1 MKIVIANKR
10 YFESTGPERYLFKIT
25 ERLEKDRH
33 QVFPFAVRRK
43 WNKDTPYSKY
53 FISPPGS
60 EDTLYYKDYKD
71 KLNFF
76 RKLRILANTI
86 YSFEA
91 RKKMGELIDDYDIDL
106 VYLLGIVTEISPSV
120 IDAAK
125 KRRIPVV
132 MRLSDFFL
140 FCPEY
145 TFDRFTA
152 MGERIFC
159 RECEVYGYK
168 RALKY
173 KCLQGSLAVTGARV
187 LSMYIQK
194 WLKIYDKVDAFIA
207 PSLCMREALLKA
219 GYSKEKVFHAPS
231 FSDSTKMEPCYEND
245 GYILYFGRVDMDK
258 GIINLIKAYETGKFN
273 VPLYIAGSSSDGED
287 KRLMQYVQKNKI
299 ANVTFLGFKKPP
311 ELIPL
316 IQYAMFTVVPSICP
330 DNGPMSVLE
339 AMACGKPVI
348 GSDIGGISEQ
358 ITPECGFLVP
368 PNNPEALS
376 IAIDSLLSN
385 PQKIVD
391 MGKKGRERLE
401 MEYSIEKHYS
411 VLMPVFERLINR
423 QSR

>member
-1 MKIVIANKR
+1 MRIVLANRR
-10 YFESTGPERYLFKIT
+10 YFESTGPGRYLFKIT
-25 ERLEKDRH
+25 ERLEKDGH
-33 QVFPFAVRRK
+33 QVLPFSISWK
-43 WNKDTPYSKY
+43 WNKNTPYAKY
-53 FISPPGS
+53 FISPPAS

-76 RKLRILANTI
+76 QKLRVLANTI

-106 VYLLGIVTEISPSV
+106 VYLLGIVTGISPSV

-125 KRRIPVV
+125 KYRIPVV

-145 TFDRFTA
+145 TFDRFNA
-152 MGERIFC
+152 KGERICC

-207 PSLCMREALLKA
+207 PSLCMCEALLKA
-219 GYSKEKVFHAPS
+219 GYSQEKIYHVPS
-231 FSDSTKMEPCYEND
+231 FFDSQTVEPCYEND
-245 GYILYFGRVDMDK
+245 GYILYFGRVDIDK
-258 GIINLIKAYETGKFN
+258 GVIHLIKAYEIGRFKE
-273 VPLYIAGSSSDGED
+273 PLLIVGESSDGED
-287 KRLMQYVQKNKI
+287 KRLMQYVQEKKI
-299 ANVTFLGFKKPP
+299 ANINFVGFKQLQ

-316 IQYAMFTVVPSICP
+316 IQRAVFTVVPSVWP
-330 DNGPMSVLE
+330 DNSPMTVLE
-339 AMACGKPVI
+339 SMACGNPVI
-348 GSDIGGISEQ
+348 GSDLGGISEQ
-358 ITPECGFLVP
+358 ITPESGLLVP
-368 PNNPEALS
+368 PNDPAALAS
-376 IAIDSLLSN
+376 SIDSLLSN
-385 PQKIVD
+385 PQKIAD
-391 MGKKGRERLE
+391 MGKKGRQRVE

-411 VLMPVFERLINR
+411 VLMTVFRKLINR
-423 QSR
+423 